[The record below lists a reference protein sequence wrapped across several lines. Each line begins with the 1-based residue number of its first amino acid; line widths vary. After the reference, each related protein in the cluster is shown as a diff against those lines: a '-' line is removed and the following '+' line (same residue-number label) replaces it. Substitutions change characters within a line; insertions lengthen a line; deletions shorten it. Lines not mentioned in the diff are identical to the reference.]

1 MVAVTCAGTLA
12 VVYPLAEAVIVTA
25 PISKPVTC
33 GWTAGT
39 VCPAPIVI
47 VVGDIVNFER
57 LLLPSVMVTLD
68 AAGAPKFTG
77 KATVFSKPTL
87 GLDGSVIVPG
97 GVMVTLA
104 VVLAIFGVVVLAV
117 IVVEPCPT
125 GVTGTFTLFW
135 LAGIVTETGAV
146 ATPVLEEFSVNVTA
160 EGACA
165 ERNRERFCTP
175 APVVTLTVDGKKV
188 ADADTW
194 TDVLT
199 VLYPLAEAVTVAV
212 PKSMPFTAGVAL
224 GEVCPAAM
232 KTLPDTTVTFDVSLL
247 ESKTVTPLA
256 GAGAP
261 RVMVNG
267 ACWPGAT
274 VIVAGNEIELC
285 TVTLEVV
292 SARLGKLLAWITV
305 LPDPTMVSGTGTVV
319 DPCANV
325 TLEGTVPT
333 LTLLEDRFTARPP
346 KGAAPERVSVRF
358 CVPPPVK
365 VTLGGV
371 KAMVAVTCTVALP
384 EE

>member
-12 VVYPLAEAVIVTA
+12 AVYPLAEALIVTV

-33 GWTAGT
+33 GWTAGA
-39 VCPAPIVI
+39 VCPAAMVTLA
-47 VVGDIVNFER
+47 GDIVSFER
-57 LLLPSVMVTLD
+57 LLLLSVMVTLD

-77 KATVFSKPTL
+77 KATDLPKPTL

-97 GVMVTLA
+97 GVTVTLA
-104 VVLAIFGVVVLAV
+104 VAFAICGVEVLAV
-117 IVVEPCPT
+117 IVVEPGPT

-135 LAGIVTETGAV
+135 FAGIVTEAGAV
-146 ATPVLEEFSVNVTA
+146 AAPMFEEVRVNVMF
-160 EGACA
+160 EGAGA
-165 ERNRERFCTP
+165 ERVSERFCAP
-175 APVVTLTVDGKKV
+175 APAITVTVDGKKV
-188 ADADTW
+188 ADPVTW
-194 TDVLT
+194 TDAVA
-199 VLYPLAEAVTVAV
+199 VPYPLAAAVRVAV

-224 GEVCPAAM
+224 GEVCPASI

-274 VIVAGNEIELC
+274 VIVPGNEIEFC

-292 SARLGKLLAWITV
+292 SARFGKLLAWITV
-305 LPDPTMVSGTGTVV
+305 LPDATIVSGTSTVV
-319 DPCANV
+319 DPCAKV
-325 TLEGTVPT
+325 TVEGTVAT
-333 LTLLEDRFTARPP
+333 LTLLEDRFTAKPLD
-346 KGAAPERVSVRF
+346 GACPERVNVRF
-358 CVPPPVK
+358 CVPPPDK
-365 VTLGGV
+365 VTLCGV
-371 KAMVAVTCTVALP
+371 KAMVAVTCTAALP